1 MGLVVDIPKL
11 SEFNL
16 LKEDVEVV
24 GQRCQSLDSEK
35 GDCTFN

>member
-1 MGLVVDIPKL
+1 MGLVVDIQKL

-24 GQRCQSLDSEK
+24 GQQCQSLDSEK
-35 GDCTFN
+35 RRLYI